1 MHFANCTNT
10 FCNSDKYICIYL
22 ICRLLSGRLG
32 CDGGGRQEGNGGENC
47 QQFLKEAAAG
57 QQQGCA
63 KKIFL
68 HIFIFLETEF
78 LMRQQQQEHGNK
90 LLHIWLGVAPDLS
103 VNMNFAMLPKQ
114 KCIKQT
120 IATPQC
126 KIFHMTE
133 GTHLA
138 RRPCF

>member
-1 MHFANCTNT
+1 MHL
-10 FCNSDKYICIYL
+10 SYL
-22 ICRLLSGRLG
+22 QVALWQTGVRWRWSPGGQWRGKLSAISQRG
-32 CDGGGRQEGNGGENC
+32 CSR
-47 QQFLKEAAAG
+47 AATG
-57 QQQGCA
+57 LC
-63 KKIFL
+63 KRNVFFL